1 MIAAGVVQ
9 DDGSYG
15 IETIS
20 PGLYQMVVSLADG
33 SLTMTSMV
41 CLTDQTKRWDVVLPQ
56 SNTSS
61 VVQVLT
67 DTEWIV
73 GGLDSMFS
81 PDLVGE
87 NADSAAGVTQKDLAA
102 AASGGSIILTMTVKG
117 EETACLDCKA
127 LTDRL
132 KSKRCV

>member
-1 MIAAGVVQ
+1 
-9 DDGSYG
+9 
-15 IETIS
+15 
-20 PGLYQMVVSLADG
+20 MVVSLADG

-87 NADSAAGVTQKDLAA
+87 NADSAGRCDAERSGAA
-102 AASGGSIILTMTVKG
+102 AVAVL
-117 EETACLDCKA
+117 LF
-127 LTDRL
+127 
-132 KSKRCV
+132 